1 MRGIRSEPVEVWLR
15 HGRPARFMWRD
26 RIYTVLLV
34 VDHRQAPDA
43 MPDWSDAAHAP
54 GHADAVG
61 PSDAATVGREC
72 WLVEAT
78 PERTIPPARYEL
90 CHDLD
95 ADRWSLSRS

>member
-1 MRGIRSEPVEVWLR
+1 MRGIGGEPVEVWMR
-15 HGRPARFMWRD
+15 HDRPARFVWRD

-43 MPDWSDAAHAP
+43 MPDWCDAP
-54 GHADAVG
+54 GHAEVVG
-61 PSDAATVGREC
+61 LADDAAVGREC

-78 PERTIPPARYEL
+78 AERTIPPARYEL